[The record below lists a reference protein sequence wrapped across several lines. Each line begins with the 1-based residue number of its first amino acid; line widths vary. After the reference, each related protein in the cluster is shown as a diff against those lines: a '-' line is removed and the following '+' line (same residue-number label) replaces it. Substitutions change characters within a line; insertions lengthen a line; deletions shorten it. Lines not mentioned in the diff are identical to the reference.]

1 MKDIIDKILNTIKSV
16 ISDEAQKKSILTGLS
31 VFLFMTILQVLL
43 NIANDRIDNI
53 YDVIPLSDVM
63 FSFIIEVLA
72 LLAFI
77 KYMKDIDRNELFDKS
92 KTRYIVTGSF
102 VPFIITMTMFIV
114 C

>member
-1 MKDIIDKILNTIKSV
+1 MKDIVDKILNIIKSV
-16 ISDEAQKKSILTGLS
+16 ISDEAQKKSVLTGLS

-53 YDVIPLSDVM
+53 HDVIPLSDIM

-72 LLAFI
+72 LLVFI
-77 KYMKDIDRNELFDKS
+77 KYMKDIDKNELFDKS